1 MAAASPFKPQN
12 HSGPIQGSQ
21 SCSVCLEPVSDG
33 GERSMAK
40 LKCGH
45 HFHLDCIG
53 SAFNVKGTMQ
63 CPNCRHIEDGQWLYA
78 NGGQHHE
85 DLMLEDIIYEDSFD
99 IYAGVS
105 ELFFPHDETH
115 FGHLQWCPYRGPN
128 SQISSSFEEAGHPP
142 VSYADLI
149 VNVLIGGHANNL
161 SSLHPC
167 PFIQSQGRFLRH
179 FPSPGDSAMV
189 LDIPSASQHISP
201 IIAGTTP
208 RQVSFHQGGQWV
220 QHSPTH
226 MSALSGFGSHEYGSL
241 ASMRPLNRSIWTH
254 SDVNRFPGAGTSFP
268 SHFGHSGNLSHGQN
282 HSIPEL
288 SGGSQSPAQ
297 FERFN
302 STRPHSQRLRN
313 RALSQT
319 PHLCPVHP
327 PEGMVMQGMTNWGT
341 VVTTAGHDS

>member
-142 VSYADLI
+142 VSYSLQREVYEKI
-149 VNVLIGGHANNL
+149 SCKIGLCEGNCWLAT
-161 SSLHPC
+161 C
-167 PFIQSQGRFLRH
+167 PFFQRH
-179 FPSPGDSAMV
+179 KMACVV
-189 LDIPSASQHISP
+189 LFKLHKYI
-201 IIAGTTP
+201 
-208 RQVSFHQGGQWV
+208 
-220 QHSPTH
+220 
-226 MSALSGFGSHEYGSL
+226 
-241 ASMRPLNRSIWTH
+241 
-254 SDVNRFPGAGTSFP
+254 
-268 SHFGHSGNLSHGQN
+268 
-282 HSIPEL
+282 
-288 SGGSQSPAQ
+288 
-297 FERFN
+297 
-302 STRPHSQRLRN
+302 
-313 RALSQT
+313 
-319 PHLCPVHP
+319 
-327 PEGMVMQGMTNWGT
+327 
-341 VVTTAGHDS
+341 